1 MKYVYMNDITGKMKC
16 HVLKR
21 NKALAK
27 LQRDA
32 VIIAKINDNIFIA
45 ECEYTEK
52 EKVALE
58 RYTA

>member
-1 MKYVYMNDITGKMKC
+1 MKYVYINDITGKMKC

-45 ECEYTEK
+45 ECNSNIAHM
-52 EKVALE
+52 VLE
-58 RYTA
+58 